1 MGSGM
6 GTAWMYLLIS
16 GIVFLIS
23 SGIFAYFMIVARQK
37 VFRDDVVYSK
47 GIFWIKMAQIIL
59 ILFLFTVTAVWG
71 MMHLPISP
79 HTSRGLF
86 WILSII
92 AFYVLSVLLVA
103 YSVRFNFRSLGTS
116 IGRVVKKPLVIL
128 NILLYVVVYSL
139 GMTIIGYIV
148 QSVFGY
154 FMEELMEVL
163 AKFGQFGSL
172 GGLLGGMFV
181 LAVITSFLATW
192 EWLIVGSFI
201 VITYFV
207 YKMLSRK
214 SKFFF
219 WIYSGCVAL
228 FILLLH
234 ALTLGRLGVSFF
246 PVLIG
251 GYITYTLFYLAMVV
265 NMSFWPFL
273 AHLYVQAAR
282 FISDREN

>member
-6 GTAWMYLLIS
+6 GTVWMYLLIS

-47 GIFWIKMAQIIL
+47 GIFWIKMAQIVL
-59 ILFLFTVTAVWG
+59 ILFLFTVTAGWG

-128 NILLYVVVYSL
+128 NILLYVAAYSL

-154 FMEELMEVL
+154 FMEGLKDIGSFVAQLGVL
-163 AKFGQFGSL
+163 AALFIGAFIEE
-172 GGLLGGMFV
+172 FF
-181 LAVITSFLATW
+181 SFANVW
-192 EWLIVGSFI
+192 NWLIWGLVI

-234 ALTLGRLGVSFF
+234 SLTLGRAGISFF
-246 PVLIG
+246 PVLLW
-251 GYITYTLFYLAMVV
+251 GYIMCTVIYLVMVV

-282 FISDREN
+282 LISDREN

>member
-47 GIFWIKMAQIIL
+47 GIFWIKMAQIVL
-59 ILFLFTVTAVWG
+59 ILFLFTVTAGWG

-128 NILLYVVVYSL
+128 NILLYVAAYSL

-148 QSVFGY
+148 ASILKWFLKEMLMAFHTMGMAALVNAFAFANIWYLLIIAFFG
-154 FMEELMEVL
+154 
-163 AKFGQFGSL
+163 
-172 GGLLGGMFV
+172 
-181 LAVITSFLATW
+181 I
-192 EWLIVGSFI
+192 LI
-201 VITYFV
+201 YFV
-207 YKMLSRK
+207 YKSLSRK
-214 SKFFF
+214 GKFFF

>member
-6 GTAWMYLLIS
+6 GDVWFLFSIL

-37 VFRDDVVYSK
+37 IFRDDVVYSK
-47 GIFWIKMAQIIL
+47 GIFWIKMAQIVL

-128 NILLYVVVYSL
+128 NILLYVAAYSL

-154 FMEELMEVL
+154 FMEGLKDIGSFVAQLGVL
-163 AKFGQFGSL
+163 AALFIGAFIEE
-172 GGLLGGMFV
+172 FF
-181 LAVITSFLATW
+181 SFANVW
-192 EWLIVGSFI
+192 NWLIWGLVI

-234 ALTLGRLGVSFF
+234 SLTLGRAGISFF
-246 PVLIG
+246 PVLLW
-251 GYITYTLFYLAMVV
+251 GYIMCTVIYLTMVV

-282 FISDREN
+282 LISDREN

>member
-6 GTAWMYLLIS
+6 GTVWMYLLIS

-47 GIFWIKMAQIIL
+47 GIFWIKMAQIVL
-59 ILFLFTVTAVWG
+59 ILFLFTVTAGWG

-128 NILLYVVVYSL
+128 NILLYVAAYSL

-154 FMEELMEVL
+154 FMEGLKDIGSFVAQLGVL
-163 AKFGQFGSL
+163 AALFIGAFIEE
-172 GGLLGGMFV
+172 FF
-181 LAVITSFLATW
+181 SFANVW
-192 EWLIVGSFI
+192 NWLIWGLVI

-234 ALTLGRLGVSFF
+234 SLTLGRAGISFF
-246 PVLIG
+246 PVLLW
-251 GYITYTLFYLAMVV
+251 GYIMCTVIYLVMVV

-273 AHLYVQAAR
+273 AHLYVQTAR
-282 FISDREN
+282 LISDREN